1 MFPGSI
7 NKKNNYILESNFE
20 KKNNYETDIS
30 DTDSEEDIE
39 KIVPEDFKDYV
50 NDEYNE
56 NKDILEIRENIWV
69 YNISDELDNDLNN
82 IIKTRYTNLSLC
94 IYSIHHDSMI
104 PFLQYY
110 LEQNILF
117 RYLDFPTIYLDYYSD
132 INEQID
138 LIVNS
143 ILIVKDKYTI
153 KGFKNFK
160 EINYI
165 FIDIGDN
172 EIKIDNSF
180 SFLALM
186 DEITNTKQIYDK
198 NIDNNVTDLFI
209 ENPEFIF
216 LKNENNNKYEIP
228 ISVYQCVEEKRLSF
242 TFMFGI
248 TKSDNNAIMGP
259 YFYFSNYIN
268 TIEKIKKK
276 EGKYG
281 IIRSGIF
288 LGSMK
293 VPMNFLEDETDVSL
307 FKKELVKQNNKEAVL
322 TWRISDH
329 DGEWSNI
336 YDSVYLGRTELDDG
350 SLLKDTP
357 IWVIKNHCQQYSLS
371 YKIINKKIIIK

>member
-7 NKKNNYILESNFE
+7 NKKNKYISECSFE
-20 KKNNYETDIS
+20 KNIFETDIS
-30 DTDSEEDIE
+30 DIESEEGSEKNVIEDFNKYINYENNEKSIIEIKE
-39 KIVPEDFKDYV
+39 KICIYDL
-50 NDEYNE
+50 NN
-56 NKDILEIRENIWV
+56 
-69 YNISDELDNDLNN
+69 ELDEDLNN
-82 IIKTRYTNLSLC
+82 IIKTQYTNLSLC

-117 RYLDFPTIYLDYYSD
+117 GYLDFPSIYLDFYSD
-132 INEQID
+132 IYEQID
-138 LIVNS
+138 FVMNS
-143 ILIVKDKYTI
+143 ISIIKNKYII
-153 KGFKNFK
+153 KGFKNFN

-165 FIDIGDN
+165 FIDICNN

-180 SFLALM
+180 SFLAII
-186 DEITNTKQIYDK
+186 DEITNTKHIYDK
-198 NIDNNVTDLFI
+198 KIDNNVTNLFI
-209 ENPEFIF
+209 ENPELIF

-228 ISVYQCVEEKRLSF
+228 ISVYQSVEEKRLSF

-248 TKSDNNAIMGP
+248 TKSDNSAIMGP
-259 YFYFSNYIN
+259 YFYFSNYTNI
-268 TIEKIKKK
+268 IEKINKK
-276 EGKYG
+276 EEKYG

-293 VPMNFLEDETDVSL
+293 VPMNFLEDELDESL
-307 FKKELVKQNNKEAVL
+307 FKKELVKLKDKDAIL

-329 DGEWSNI
+329 DGDWSNI
-336 YDSVYLGRTELDDG
+336 YDSVYLGRTMLDDG

-357 IWVIKNHCQQYSLS
+357 LWVIKNHCQQYSLS

>member
-7 NKKNNYILESNFE
+7 NKKNKYILESTFE
-20 KKNNYETDIS
+20 KKDVYETDIS
-30 DTDSEEDIE
+30 DTDSEEGS
-39 KIVPEDFKDYV
+39 VALEDYNNYI
-50 NDEYNE
+50 NDDNNE
-56 NKDILEIRENIWV
+56 NNDVVEIREKICV
-69 YNISDELDNDLNN
+69 YDLSNDLDYDLNN
-82 IIKTRYTNLSLC
+82 IVKTRYTNLSLC
-94 IYSIHHDSMI
+94 IYSIYHDSMI

-117 RYLDFPTIYLDYYSD
+117 GHLDFPSIYLDFYSD
-132 INEQID
+132 IYEQVD

-165 FIDIGDN
+165 FIDIGNN

-186 DEITNTKQIYDK
+186 DEITNTKKIYDK
-198 NIDNNVTDLFI
+198 NIDNKVTNLFI

-216 LKNENNNKYEIP
+216 LKNKNNNKYEIP

-248 TKSDNNAIMGP
+248 TKSDNSAIMGP
-259 YFYFSNYIN
+259 YFYFSNYVN

-293 VPMNFLEDETDVSL
+293 VPMNFLEDEIDKSL
-307 FKKELVKQNNKEAVL
+307 LKKELVKQNNKEAIL

>member
-1 MFPGSI
+1 MFPGST
-7 NKKNNYILESNFE
+7 NKKKQYTLESTFE
-20 KKNNYETDIS
+20 KKDIYETDIS
-30 DTDSEEDIE
+30 DTDSEEGSE
-39 KIVPEDFKDYV
+39 KIVPEDFNDYINEENNV
-50 NDEYNE
+50 NN
-56 NKDILEIRENIWV
+56 DIVEIREKIWV
-69 YNISDELDNDLNN
+69 YDLSNELDNDLNN
-82 IIKTRYTNLSLC
+82 IKKTRYTNLSLC
-94 IYSIHHDSMI
+94 IYSIHHESMI

-117 RYLDFPTIYLDYYSD
+117 GYLDFPSIYLDYYSD
-132 INEQID
+132 IYEQVD
-138 LIVNS
+138 LVLNS
-143 ILIVKDKYTI
+143 ISSKYTI

-180 SFLALM
+180 SFLAII

-209 ENPEFIF
+209 ENPELIF

-228 ISVYQCVEEKRLSF
+228 ISVYQCVEGKRLSF

-248 TKSDNNAIMGP
+248 TKSDNTSIMGP
-259 YFYFSNYIN
+259 YFYFSNYLN
-268 TIEKIKKK
+268 TIEKIMKK

-293 VPMNFLEDETDVSL
+293 VPMNFLEDETDESL
-307 FKKELVKQNNKEAVL
+307 LKKELVKQNNKEAIL

-336 YDSVYLGRTELDDG
+336 YDSVYLGRTMLDDG